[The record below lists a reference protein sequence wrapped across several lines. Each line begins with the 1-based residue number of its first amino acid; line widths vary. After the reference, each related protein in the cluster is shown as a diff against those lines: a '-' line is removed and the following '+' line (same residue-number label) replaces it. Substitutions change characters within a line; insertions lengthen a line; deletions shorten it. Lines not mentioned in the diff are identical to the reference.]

1 MIVTHRGAAMSPGRN
16 KHYAHNVSEV
26 NPNSFG
32 GQLRRLRIDAGLTQE
47 QLADALGLPQT
58 RVSELERGKH
68 RPKEELIRR
77 MADALGVR
85 PALLFEASEWGAVL
99 PIGEERRKRLAKLDE
114 RDADVAFTLNIY
126 AKVSRE
132 WMRSAIDQVAAYI
145 KSNGKPL
152 PPPEP
157 EGRMVQFPEQ
167 G

>member
-1 MIVTHRGAAMSPGRN
+1 MSPGRN

-77 MADALGVR
+77 LADALGVR

-114 RDADVAFTLNIY
+114 RDWDLFDQ
-126 AKVSRE
+126 
-132 WMRSAIDQVAAYI
+132 AIQVM
-145 KSNGKPL
+145 GHVT
-152 PPPEP
+152 PE
-157 EGRMVQFPEQ
+157 ERATFERKFAQFLETWHDS
-167 G
+167 